1 MAIAT
6 VPTRKAHGQ
15 MPIAGAIEGTVKY
28 EVVEGFFKRPRK
40 WSFVEVADVDVDADD
55 NVYVFNRSAHPV
67 MIFDKD
73 GNFLDYWGEI
83 GSGPYAFVYPHGIT
97 IGHDGCVYT
106 ADVENHSVRKW
117 TKEGKLLMVL
127 GRPFMPS
134 PEFSGIPFNR
144 PTHFTV
150 AANGDYYVSDGY
162 NNANI
167 HCFDQEGRH
176 KFSFGGRGA
185 GPGQFD
191 TIHSL
196 WIDHED
202 GDKLYCADRY
212 NNRVQ
217 FFSKDGKFLGMWE
230 NLLMANSVRKG
241 RDGLFYVAELSN
253 RVTVLKADGTIVA
266 RWGHDGAHPVTGS
279 ASREGE
285 RRITIDPRPE
295 KEQTKYGALPTAAA
309 ATMKLM
315 GTKVMYEPGPGLFCA
330 PHGISVDSHG
340 SIYVA
345 EVCESYAGLDRGHRA
360 IQKFVRV

>member
-1 MAIAT
+1 MAVAT
-6 VPTRKAHGQ
+6 APTKVRGQ
-15 MPIAGAIEGTVKY
+15 VPIAGAVEGTIKY
-28 EVVEGFFKRPRK
+28 EVVDGFFKRPRK
-40 WSFVEVADVDVDADD
+40 WSFIEVADVDVDEDD

-83 GSGPYAFVYPHGIT
+83 GSGPYAFVYPHGISV
-97 IGHDGCVYT
+97 GPDGCVYT

-117 TKEGKLLMVL
+117 TKDGKLLMVL

-134 PEFSGIPFNR
+134 PKDSGIPFNR

-150 AANGDYYVSDGY
+150 ASNGDYYVSDGY
-162 NNANI
+162 NNAHI
-167 HCFDQEGRH
+167 HCYDHEGQF
-176 KFSFGGRGA
+176 KFSFGGRGS

-196 WIDHED
+196 WIDRED

-217 FFSKDGKFLGMWE
+217 FFSKEGKFLGQWE

-253 RVTVLKADGTIVA
+253 RVTVLQGDGTIVA

-279 ASREGE
+279 ETFAE
-285 RRITIDPRPE
+285 RKLTIDPRAE
-295 KEQTKYGALPTAAA
+295 KDRDTYGPLPTAAA
-309 ATMKLM
+309 ARMKLM
-315 GTKVMYEPGPGLFCA
+315 STKIIYEPGPGLFCA
-330 PHGISVDSHG
+330 PHGISVDSKG

-345 EVCESYAGLDRGHRA
+345 EVSESYSGLDRGQRA